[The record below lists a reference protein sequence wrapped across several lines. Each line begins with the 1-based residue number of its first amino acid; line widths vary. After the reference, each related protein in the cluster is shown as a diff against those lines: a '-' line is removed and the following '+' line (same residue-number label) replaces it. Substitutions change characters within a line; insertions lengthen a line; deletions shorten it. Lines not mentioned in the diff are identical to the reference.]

1 MTDWLPRIL
10 DRIERALEQL
20 EDTIT
25 EILTDLAGRNEG
37 YNAHEKMLGALIH
50 HVEEQGKRI
59 AKLETKQARME
70 GRQQAEDLQTASTP
84 WWRDWWAVT
93 FMMLM
98 VVPVTLASM
107 LALGLLTP
115 DQASQAAKA
124 AVQGLLQSLGIS
136 D

>member
-1 MTDWLPRIL
+1 
-10 DRIERALEQL
+10 
-20 EDTIT
+20 
-25 EILTDLAGRNEG
+25 
-37 YNAHEKMLGALIH
+37 
-50 HVEEQGKRI
+50 
-59 AKLETKQARME
+59 
-70 GRQQAEDLQTASTP
+70 
-84 WWRDWWAVT
+84 
-93 FMMLM
+93 M